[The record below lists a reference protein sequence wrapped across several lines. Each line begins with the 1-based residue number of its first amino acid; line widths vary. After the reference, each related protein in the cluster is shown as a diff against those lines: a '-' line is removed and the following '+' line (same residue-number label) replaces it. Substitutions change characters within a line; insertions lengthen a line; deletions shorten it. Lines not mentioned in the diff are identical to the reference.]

1 MTLNNKYTVLPTST
15 FKEEFKEIIYYI
27 KHKLKEPLTAKRFYK
42 KVINE
47 IKSLKFMPEKY
58 KSIEKIYNKSKILR
72 KKARGLSVFIT
83 FILAVLIITILVN
96 VILPVVKTT

>member
-42 KVINE
+42 KVVNE
-47 IKSLKFMPEKY
+47 IKSLKFMPERY
-58 KSIEKIYNKSKILR
+58 KAIEKIYNKSKILR
-72 KKARGLSVFIT
+72 KTSVNNY
-83 FILAVLIITILVN
+83 VIIYEVN
-96 VILPVVKTT
+96 NYTRTSIHFTYFS

>member
-58 KSIEKIYNKSKILR
+58 KAIEERYNKSKILR
-72 KKARGLSVFIT
+72 KTSVNNY
-83 FILAVLIITILVN
+83 VIIYEVN
-96 VILPVVKTT
+96 NYTRTSIHFTYFS